1 MKSRL
6 FKISTVIGF
15 FALTVMSCAAH
26 KNDIKKLNAT
36 NENYIIKS
44 PQEVDLSEFSN
55 FVVDLPEVNRE
66 FRGVWIATVAN
77 INWPSKRNLTVF
89 EQKVE
94 ALQLLDMLQEMNF
107 NAVIL
112 QVRPSA
118 DAIYHSKLEPWSYF
132 LTGEIGKTPEPFYDP
147 LQYWIEESHK
157 RGMELHV
164 WLNPYRA
171 HHSNGGKI
179 NSNAMASKMTDEIVR
194 LKNGM
199 YWFDPSNKK
208 TQNHVSEVVKD
219 IVKRYDIDGVHFD
232 DYFYPYASYNGGA
245 DFPDHKTWN
254 TYKKSGG
261 NLSRADWRRHNV
273 NLFIERIYKEIK
285 EEKKHVKFGI
295 SPFGI
300 WKPGYPEGITGMSQY
315 DELYADAKLWLN
327 KGWVDYFTPQLY
339 WPIDSKRQSFTKLLE
354 WWNDEN
360 TQGRHLW
367 PGLNTVEVKADDKA
381 VEITNQIKV
390 SKDILN
396 KNVGVV
402 HYSMAGLTQNPK
414 LMKSL
419 KNDVYKEKALV
430 PALSWIETEP
440 LNKPELSIRSLR
452 EKSEIRWTTNET
464 SNINKWILYKRYG
477 DQWEIDILKSYESTA
492 DLLLYKNG
500 KKLNT
505 VAIKAVDRLGNESD
519 YVAKKI

>member
-1 MKSRL
+1 MKLNL
-6 FKISTVIGF
+6 FKIYSVIGL
-15 FALTVMSCAAH
+15 FALSVISCSAH
-26 KNDIKKLNAT
+26 KKDTKEVASS
-36 NENYIIKS
+36 NENYYIKN
-44 PQEVDLSEFSN
+44 PEEVDFIDQSN
-55 FVVDLPEVNRE
+55 YKVELPQTNRE

-77 INWPSKRNLTVF
+77 INWPSKRNLSVF
-89 EQKVE
+89 EQQIE
-94 ALQLLDMLQEMNF
+94 ALRLLDLLNEMNF

-118 DAIYHSKLEPWSYF
+118 DAIYQSSLEPWSYF

-147 LQYWIEESHK
+147 LQFWIDEAHK

-179 NSNAMASKMTDEIVR
+179 NSNAMASKMPEEIVR

-245 DFPDHKTWN
+245 DFPDHKSWN
-254 TYKKSGG
+254 AYQKSGG
-261 NLSRADWRRHNV
+261 KLTRADWRRQNV
-273 NLFIERIYKEIK
+273 NIFIERIYKEIK
-285 EEKKHVKFGI
+285 DEKKHVKFGI

-300 WKPGYPEGITGMSQY
+300 WKSGYPEGISGMSQY

-339 WPIDSKRQSFTKLLE
+339 WPIDSKRQSFTKLLK
-354 WWNDEN
+354 WWSDEN

-367 PGLNTVEVKADDKA
+367 PGLNTVEIKAEDKTL
-381 VEITNQIKV
+381 EITNQIKV
-390 SKDILN
+390 TKQLLN
-396 KNVGVV
+396 NNVGVV

-414 LMKSL
+414 LIKTL
-419 KNDVYKEKALV
+419 KEEVYKDKALV

-440 LNKPELSIRSLR
+440 LRKPDLSVRNLKDR
-452 EKSEIRWTTNET
+452 SEIKWNSSQI
-464 SNINKWILYKRYG
+464 SNVNKWILYKRYG
-477 DQWEIDILKSYESTA
+477 DQWEMEILKPFENTA
-492 DLLLYKNG
+492 DLILFKNG
-500 KKLNT
+500 KKLNA
-505 VAIKAVDRLGNESD
+505 VAIRAVDRLGNESD
-519 YVAKKI
+519 YEARKI